1 MARPIKT
8 GMDYF
13 SLDVNL
19 DDSIELVE
27 AEHGLQGFAIV
38 IKLWQKIYSEG
49 YYIDW
54 KKDNIMLFARK
65 INSEETLVSSV
76 VNSCLTRGI
85 FNIDIYE
92 EYEILTSK
100 AIQKRYLTA
109 CKQTKRASVPF
120 LSELILVSP
129 DLTSV
134 ITEETSIN
142 SGFSTQKKRKEKK
155 GNRKERKEETP
166 EETSE
171 DFSPLQ
177 LSNLWTNCGYGTLN
191 SVTLEKL
198 IADVEIFSWTWVKEA
213 IEKGNDRGKRSYAYV
228 KAVLNG
234 WQTDGK
240 EDKREPG
247 RQNQTAVEKPR
258 RKYGRQRTEE
268 ELDAIDVNDPSII

>member
-142 SGFSTQKKRKEKK
+142 SGFSTQKKGKEKK

>member
-27 AEHGLQGFAIV
+27 AEHGLAGFAII

-54 KKDNIMLFARK
+54 KKDNLMLFSRK

-76 VNSCLTRGI
+76 VNSCLSRGI
-85 FNIDIYE
+85 FNSDLYE
-92 EYEILTSK
+92 EYEVLTSK

-120 LSELILVSP
+120 HKELILVSP
-129 DLTSV
+129 ELTSV
-134 ITEETSIN
+134 ITEETSVN
-142 SGFSTQKKRKEKK
+142 SGFSTQRKGKERK

-171 DFSPLQ
+171 DFQLLQQ
-177 LSNLWTNCGYGTLN
+177 LSDHWTNCGYGMIN
-191 SVTLEKL
+191 SMTIDKL
-198 IADVEIFSWTWVKEA
+198 MADIEIHSWPWVKEA
-213 IEKGNDRGKRSYAYV
+213 IEIGNMRNKRMYSYV
-228 KAVLNG
+228 KGILNR
-234 WQTDGK
+234 WQTEGK
-240 EDKREPG
+240 EEKREPG
-247 RQNQTAVEKPR
+247 GQNKESAEQPR
-258 RKYGRQRTEE
+258 RKYGRQWTDEE
-268 ELDAIDVNDPSII
+268 FDAIDPNL